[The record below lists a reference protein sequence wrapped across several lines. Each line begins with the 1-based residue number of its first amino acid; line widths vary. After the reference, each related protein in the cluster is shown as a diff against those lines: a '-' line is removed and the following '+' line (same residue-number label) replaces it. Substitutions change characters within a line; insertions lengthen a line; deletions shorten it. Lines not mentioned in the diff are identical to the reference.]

1 MYLVKNLDSV
11 WIYSRCLDILL
22 IGVSSKVEVK
32 QAKKLARFSFVFW
45 LKDSMLGAVFL
56 NWGRAFTLSSP
67 IPIWT
72 FLETPTR
79 PEGLGL
85 VDGSEGVGGL

>member
-1 MYLVKNLDSV
+1 MYGYIHGVLT
-11 WIYSRCLDILL
+11 ILL
-22 IGVSSKVEVK
+22 IGISSKVEVK
-32 QAKKLARFSFVFW
+32 QAKNLARFSFVFR

-67 IPIWT
+67 TPIWT

-79 PEGLGL
+79 PEGLGF
-85 VDGSEGVGGL
+85 VDRSEGVGEL